1 MQWKLPDNAGVAE
14 WNGGDIA
21 SEELSQMDLQVE
33 ATAMTVR
40 EVLASEG
47 FGNSDIFFGELRF
60 DSFSVFHHIIVFC
73 LVCHRVVAS
82 SSSGEFVFDSIPCFS
97 VL

>member
-1 MQWKLPDNAGVAE
+1 MQWKLPDDAGVAE
-14 WNGGDIA
+14 RNGGDIA

-47 FGNSDIFFGELRF
+47 FGN
-60 DSFSVFHHIIVFC
+60 
-73 LVCHRVVAS
+73 
-82 SSSGEFVFDSIPCFS
+82 
-97 VL
+97 